1 MNRVVVF
8 ANSCFILLGVGFLAS
23 CASNP
28 KKNLLQQT
36 GIVVCSSAIVKPL
49 SSDHGDVF
57 RFAVS
62 AKSEGCIPSLPAA
75 IINASKGGC
84 RGLIDIRGSCSY
96 AFGNRTVIAEKVPSS
111 GDISRFEVRS
121 W

>member
-1 MNRVVVF
+1 MNRAGVLV
-8 ANSCFILLGVGFLAS
+8 NSFLIILGVGFLVS
-23 CASNP
+23 CARNP
-28 KKNLLQQT
+28 KNDLLQQT
-36 GIVVCSSAIVKPL
+36 GIVVCRSAIVKPL

-62 AKSEGCIPSLPAA
+62 ARPEECIPSLPEA

-96 AFGNRTVIAEKVPSS
+96 PFRNKTVIAEKVPSS
-111 GDISRFEVRS
+111 DDISRYEIRS